1 MTVDQDSLSNPIVSS
16 PTSPSP
22 DPLPPPLPLPLNLT
36 MSGNGQ
42 DVEDFVP
49 VSAEE
54 EYSILGSDETPQ
66 TKIYPR
72 PQEVELQ
79 VSLVKSEKGSLG
91 FTLTKGNDQGCYI
104 HDIVQDP
111 AKGDGR
117 LRRGDRMIMVFPL
130 SNSCL
135 YNSAFAD
142 RDYLKPTLKKR
153 SFISLKVRLLAKS
166 YGRVMN
172 NVRSCLHM
180 TNASAW
186 KWEQN
191 GATKLALS
199 V

>member
-1 MTVDQDSLSNPIVSS
+1 MVSS

-42 DVEDFVP
+42 DIEDFVP

-54 EYSILGSDETPQ
+54 EYLILGSDETPR

-72 PQEVELQ
+72 LQEVELQ

-130 SNSCL
+130 SDACF
-135 YNSAFAD
+135 YDSAFAD
-142 RDYLKPTLKKR
+142 TE
-153 SFISLKVRLLAKS
+153 IV
-166 YGRVMN
+166 
-172 NVRSCLHM
+172 
-180 TNASAW
+180 
-186 KWEQN
+186 
-191 GATKLALS
+191 
-199 V
+199 